1 MSEHLSSSQGEAG
14 EIQLRAAQ
22 WVVERAS
29 VVWAEED
36 QQRLD
41 AWLRESTAHEVAYWR
56 AKHAW
61 EKADRVVALKS
72 PLQRGERQQA
82 RGTPNRSGLF
92 RIAAVACGLAVLGVT
107 AFEMNKA
114 PAYTIYST
122 PVGGRKIL
130 SLADGSRIE
139 LNTDTVLRLS
149 RERGTRV
156 AFLDRGEAFFDIRH
170 DTAHPFTIEA
180 RGRRIVD
187 VGTKFLVR
195 NGQERLEVSMLE
207 GEVTLSAPKNSGDR
221 PSKLTAGDVAVATAT
236 STVITKEPG
245 PAIADAA
252 SWRQGMLVFRHTTL
266 ADAVAEFNRYNDAQ
280 LVVVGDRAGNMKIDG
295 KFRTHDVETFAE
307 VAKDV
312 LHLNVQKVGE
322 KTVMSR

>member
-1 MSEHLSSSQGEAG
+1 MSEYLVSLQGEAS

-22 WVVERAS
+22 WVVERSGGAWS
-29 VVWAEED
+29 EAD
-36 QQRLD
+36 QQCLNT
-41 AWLRESTAHEVAYWR
+41 WLRLSTAHEVAFWR

-61 EKADRVVALKS
+61 EKADRVAALKT
-72 PLQRGERQQA
+72 PLRDGQRQTWPTVKNGW
-82 RGTPNRSGLF
+82 F
-92 RIAAVACGLAVLGVT
+92 RIAAVACGLVVIGVV
-107 AFEMNKA
+107 AFETNRGA
-114 PAYTIYST
+114 AFTTYST

-130 SLADGSRIE
+130 SLDDGSRIE

-149 RERGTRV
+149 RERGTHQ
-156 AFLDRGEAFFDIRH
+156 AILDRGEAFFDIKH
-170 DTAHPFTIEA
+170 DVARPFTIEA
-180 RGRRIVD
+180 RGRRIID

-195 NGQERLEVSMLE
+195 NAEERLEVSMLE
-207 GEVTLSAPKNSGDR
+207 GEVTLSAPQDSGDR
-221 PSKLTAGDVAVATAT
+221 PSKLIAGDVAVATAT

-280 LVVVGDRAGNMKIDG
+280 LVVVGDQAGNLKIDG
-295 KFRTHDVETFAE
+295 KFQTHDVETFAE

-312 LHLNVQKVGE
+312 LHLHVQKVGK

>member
-1 MSEHLSSSQGEAG
+1 MSEHLVSSQGEAS

-22 WVVERAS
+22 WVVERSGSAWS
-29 VVWAEED
+29 EGD

-41 AWLRESTAHEVAYWR
+41 AWLKQSTAHEVAFWR

-61 EKADRVVALKS
+61 EKADRVVALKT
-72 PLQRGERQQA
+72 PLRNNQRQTRPATRTGW
-82 RGTPNRSGLF
+82 F
-92 RIAAVACGLAVLGVT
+92 RVAAVACGLAVIGAV
-107 AFEMNKA
+107 AFEMNQT
-114 PAYTIYST
+114 PAYTTYST
-122 PVGGRKIL
+122 PIGGRKIL
-130 SLADGSRIE
+130 SLRDGSRIE
-139 LNTDTVLRLS
+139 LNTGTMLRLS
-149 RERGTRV
+149 RDRG
-156 AFLDRGEAFFDIRH
+156 APQAILDRGEAFFDIKH
-170 DTAHPFTIEA
+170 DATRPFTIEA

-187 VGTKFLVR
+187 IGTKFLVR
-195 NGQERLEVSMLE
+195 NAQERLEVSMLE

-280 LVVVGDRAGNMKIDG
+280 LVVVGDHAGNLKIDG
-295 KFRTHDVETFAE
+295 KFQTHDVETFAE

-312 LHLNVQKVGE
+312 LHLHVQHIGK
-322 KTVMSR
+322 KTVMSH

>member
-1 MSEHLSSSQGEAG
+1 MNEHLPSVQGEAG

-22 WVVERAS
+22 WVVDRAS
-29 VVWAEED
+29 EAWSLDD
-36 QQRLD
+36 QHRLD
-41 AWLRESTAHEVAYWR
+41 AWLREATAHEVAYWR

-61 EKADRVVALKS
+61 EKADRVVALKA
-72 PLQRGERQQA
+72 PMQRGAQPQTRV
-82 RGTPNRSGLF
+82 NRSGLF
-92 RIAAVACGLAVLGVT
+92 RMAAVACGLAVLGV
-107 AFEMNKA
+107 AAMEMNKA
-114 PAYTIYST
+114 PDYTIYST

-130 SLADGSRIE
+130 SLGDGSRIE

-149 RERGTRV
+149 RDRGARI

-170 DTAHPFTIEA
+170 DAVHPFTIEA

-187 VGTKFLVR
+187 IGTKFLVR
-195 NGQERLEVSMLE
+195 SGQERLEVSMLE
-207 GEVTLSAPKNSGDR
+207 GEVTLSAPKNSGDK
-221 PSKLTAGDVAVATAT
+221 PSKLTAGDVAVATNT

-280 LVVVGDRAGNMKIDG
+280 LVVVGDRAGSLKIDG
-295 KFRTHDVETFAE
+295 KFQTHDVETFAE

-312 LHLNVQKVGE
+312 LHLRVQKIGK